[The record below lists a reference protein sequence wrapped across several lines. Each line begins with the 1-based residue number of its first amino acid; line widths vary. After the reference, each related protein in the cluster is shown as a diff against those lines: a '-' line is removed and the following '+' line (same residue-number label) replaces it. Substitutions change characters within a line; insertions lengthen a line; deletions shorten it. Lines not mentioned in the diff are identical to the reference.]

1 MVVVVSRPAVGRLA
15 VQVRCRAC
23 SSSAAA
29 AASRAMC
36 LSSDASAT
44 RSSDSVGAVLY
55 YNDTYHV
62 DLPDGHRFPMEK
74 YRLVR
79 EMLQQRHAMDGVAFE
94 VSPLAT
100 MDELATT
107 HDREYVRRYL
117 YNEFTPREN
126 RVVGFPW
133 STQSVNR
140 SLSSVGGTVAAARI
154 ACARLNPTAP
164 SSGIALGPAVVG
176 HIAGGTHH
184 AFAAHGEGFCV
195 FSDIAVAA
203 NVCLEEHGEWL
214 QRVLIIDLDVHQGN
228 GNAVLFE
235 QDPRVFT
242 FSMQCRANLFSTE
255 QFSDRDVFVPDGT
268 GDEGYLA
275 GDVRIPSGFTVS
287 FLSNHHSRL
296 HKRLHIMLVV
306 TLIHWSQ
313 RWGSISRA

>member
-1 MVVVVSRPAVGRLA
+1 
-15 VQVRCRAC
+15 
-23 SSSAAA
+23 
-29 AASRAMC
+29 
-36 LSSDASAT
+36 
-44 RSSDSVGAVLY
+44 
-55 YNDTYHV
+55 
-62 DLPDGHRFPMEK
+62 MEK

-79 EMLQQRHAMDGVAFE
+79 EVLQQRRAGDGVAFA

-100 MDELATT
+100 LDELATT

-117 YNEFTPREN
+117 NNEFTPREN

-133 STQSVNR
+133 SAQSVDR
-140 SLSSVGGTVAAARI
+140 SLSSVGGTVAAARV
-154 ACARLNPTAP
+154 ACARLNPAAP
-164 SSGIALGPAVVG
+164 SSGLALRPALVG

-184 AFAAHGEGFCV
+184 AFAARGEGFCV

-242 FSMQCRANLFSTE
+242 FSMQCRENLFSTE
-255 QFSDRDVFVPDGT
+255 QYSDKDVYVSEGT

-275 GDVRIPSGFTVS
+275 GTGCILFSVFPFP
-287 FLSNHHSRL
+287 F
-296 HKRLHIMLVV
+296 
-306 TLIHWSQ
+306 
-313 RWGSISRA
+313 

>member
-1 MVVVVSRPAVGRLA
+1 
-15 VQVRCRAC
+15 
-23 SSSAAA
+23 
-29 AASRAMC
+29 
-36 LSSDASAT
+36 
-44 RSSDSVGAVLY
+44 
-55 YNDTYHV
+55 
-62 DLPDGHRFPMEK
+62 
-74 YRLVR
+74 VR
-79 EMLQQRHAMDGVAFE
+79 EMLQQRHAVDGVAFA

-100 MDELATT
+100 LDELATT

-117 YNEFTPREN
+117 DNEFTPREN

-140 SLSSVGGTVAAARI
+140 SLSSVGGTVAAARV
-154 ACARLNPTAP
+154 ACARLNPAAP
-164 SSGIALGPAVVG
+164 SSDLALRPAVVG
-176 HIAGGTHH
+176 HIAGCTHH

-242 FSMQCRANLFSTE
+242 FSMQCRENLFSAE
-255 QFSDRDVFVPDGT
+255 QCSDKDVYVNEGT

-275 GDVRIPSGFTVS
+275 GIGCVLTNLYR
-287 FLSNHHSRL
+287 R
-296 HKRLHIMLVV
+296 
-306 TLIHWSQ
+306 
-313 RWGSISRA
+313 